1 MILVDSSA
9 WVEFLRAT
17 GSPVHVSLRMAL
29 EHGAPLASTEV
40 VVMEI
45 LAGARDEQDRERLRR
60 LLHGLTFLAVE
71 GLADYEQAAELYRRC
86 RKAGETPR
94 KLTDCLIAA
103 VAIRNDAE
111 VLCDDSDF
119 LALARHA
126 PLRLAA
132 WSCRRTLSA
141 RDESGGSTSRPPSAT
156 NRTDES

>member
-17 GSPVHVSLRMAL
+17 GSSAHLRVRSAL
-29 EHGAPLASTEV
+29 QEKADLASTDV

-45 LAGARDEQDRERLRR
+45 LAGARDEADRDRLRR
-60 LLHGLTFLAVE
+60 LLYGLKFLAVE
-71 GLADYEQAAELYRRC
+71 GPTDYERAAGLYRLC
-86 RKAGETPR
+86 RSAGETPR

-111 VLCDDSDF
+111 LLCEDADF
-119 LALARHA
+119 LTIARHS

-132 WSCRRTLSA
+132 
-141 RDESGGSTSRPPSAT
+141 G
-156 NRTDES
+156 